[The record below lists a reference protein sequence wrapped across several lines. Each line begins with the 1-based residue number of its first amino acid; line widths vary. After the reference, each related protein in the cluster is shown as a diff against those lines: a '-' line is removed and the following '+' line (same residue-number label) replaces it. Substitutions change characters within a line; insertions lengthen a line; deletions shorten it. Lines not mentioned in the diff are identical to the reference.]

1 MCCYAWP
8 LRLLLFA
15 LFYSFGTSPALCQ
28 AGRRRA
34 EVSAS
39 GKRFEGPF
47 HLVATPVRQVQVI
60 VTETMQSPA
69 LDALQWGIVAAQ
81 APSYAG
87 QTILESQFSIPG
99 VRAARVQS
107 CTDRSPLRQGYWL
120 ATYPV
125 TREEQRAR
133 ATAQSVYRALLY
145 ARVLTPGADTVAV
158 KPLTGDERF
167 LYLTASNVTNYA
179 TLGFRRW
186 LRQADLLRRTQE
198 RDLDFAYRALEYI
211 AQNFRYHWVQGS
223 STDPADV
230 VNRGESH
237 CTGIANLYI
246 ATLRA
251 SGIPARLAV
260 GRRIVNSSS
269 PQAMVTNG
277 ALTIDPGTAHVA
289 AEFYAEGVGWVPVE
303 PTCALGAADVTP
315 FFGRSDG
322 SLLVMHFDSMWLD
335 TRTRNLQGMEWD
347 YGRWRGSWNGRHLSD
362 TMQVQPTAVSST
374 TP

>member
-1 MCCYAWP
+1 MRCHAWP
-8 LRLLLFA
+8 LRLLLLA
-15 LFYSFGTSPALCQ
+15 LFCSLGSSSALCQ
-28 AGRRRA
+28 AGHRRA

-39 GKRFEGPF
+39 GRRFEGPF
-47 HLVATPVRQVQVI
+47 HLAATPVRQAQI
-60 VTETMQSPA
+60 MVTETMRSPA
-69 LDALQWGIVAAQ
+69 LDAMQWGIVAAQ
-81 APSYAG
+81 APSYEG
-87 QTILESQFSIPG
+87 QTVLESRLTIPG
-99 VRAARVQS
+99 VRAARVQG
-107 CTDRSPLRQGYWL
+107 CREKSPLKQAYWL

-125 TREEQRAR
+125 TREEQRDR

-145 ARVLTPGADTVAV
+145 ARVLTPGASTAA
-158 KPLTGDERF
+158 KPLTDEERSS
-167 LYLTASNVTNYA
+167 YLTASNVTNYA
-179 TLGFRRW
+179 TLDFKRW
-186 LRQADLLRRTQE
+186 LRQADLLRRAKE

-230 VNRGESH
+230 ANRGASH
-237 CTGIANLYI
+237 CTGIANLYV

-251 SGIPARLAV
+251 NDIPARLAV
-260 GRRIVNSSS
+260 GRRIVHSSS
-269 PQAMVTNG
+269 PQAVVTNG
-277 ALTIDPGTAHVA
+277 TLTIDPGTAHVA

-303 PTCALGAADVTP
+303 PTGALGAADVAP

-347 YGRWRGSWNGRHLSD
+347 YGRWRGSWNGWHLSD
-362 TMQVQPTAVSST
+362 TMQVQPIVVPGA